1 MTALFPKAIDTTVE
15 TSFLALHIIYISSLR
30 SRLDTGILS
39 TRNVVQCPLEMSSG
53 VVETGAVF
61 VGVEVRVDEL
71 NQSIEVFRR
80 YLS

>member
-1 MTALFPKAIDTTVE
+1 MIDTTVE
-15 TSFLALHIIYISSLR
+15 TNFLALHIIYISSLR

-39 TRNVVQCPLEMSSG
+39 ARNVIQCPLEMSSW